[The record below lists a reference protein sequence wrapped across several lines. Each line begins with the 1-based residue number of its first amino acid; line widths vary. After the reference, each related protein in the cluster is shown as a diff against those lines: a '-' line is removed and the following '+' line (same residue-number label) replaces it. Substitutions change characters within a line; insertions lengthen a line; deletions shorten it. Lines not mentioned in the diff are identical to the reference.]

1 MREPLR
7 TISSFTQLLRRR
19 YKKTFDDRAN
29 EYMDLILGAAK
40 NMDILIKDL
49 LTYST
54 VNGQDFEIGSLQTRK
69 LLDKVLHALN
79 NKIKESDAIIEFEH
93 IPTTILANDT
103 KIYQV
108 FLNLIANAIKFS
120 RPNVRPKIVI
130 SAKDKLTHWEFSV
143 QDNGVGIEPSY
154 FERIFQLFTK
164 LESKYK
170 SEGTGLGLA
179 ICKKVID
186 LHGGKIWVDSVYGE
200 STTFYFTLKK

>member
-1 MREPLR
+1 MK
-7 TISSFTQLLRRR
+7 SS
-19 YKKTFDDRAN
+19 
-29 EYMDLILGAAK
+29 E
-40 NMDILIKDL
+40 
-49 LTYST
+49 
-54 VNGQDFEIGSLQTRK
+54 
-69 LLDKVLHALN
+69 
-79 NKIKESDAIIEFEH
+79 AIIEFEH

-108 FLNLIANAIKFS
+108 FLNLISNAIKFS

-130 SAKDKLTHWEFSV
+130 RAKDKLTHWEFSFE
-143 QDNGVGIEPSY
+143 DNGVGIEPSY

-186 LHGGKIWVDSVYGE
+186 LHGGNIWVDSVYGE
-200 STTFYFTLKK
+200 RTTFYFTLKK